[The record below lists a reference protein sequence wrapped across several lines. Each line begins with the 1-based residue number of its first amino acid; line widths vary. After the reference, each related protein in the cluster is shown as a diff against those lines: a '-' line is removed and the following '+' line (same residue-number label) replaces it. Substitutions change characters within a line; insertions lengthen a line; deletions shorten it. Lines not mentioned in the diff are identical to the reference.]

1 MIINYPFINVLL
13 HYAKKQPISYT
24 QYADYKVKWVKRKK
38 KYLFINSFVYSNFNN
53 CLLIWHFCSYNSMR
67 KIEKVKMRCLQIIL
81 NDYESNCDA
90 LLHQSGKSTM
100 EVKRLCT
107 LAIEIF
113 KVLNNQNLSFMREV
127 FHRSPYVSHIKQ
139 NLFVQSHKTA
149 AFWKTLG
156 PQTWNSLAEKI
167 KLVTNLVDIKNSI
180 KKWFGLN
187 ACATFALLKMKMQ
200 KIGHENLSLQT
211 KHHL

>member
-1 MIINYPFINVLL
+1 
-13 HYAKKQPISYT
+13 
-24 QYADYKVKWVKRKK
+24 
-38 KYLFINSFVYSNFNN
+38 
-53 CLLIWHFCSYNSMR
+53 MR

-113 KVLNNQNLSFMREV
+113 KVLNNQNLSFMRGI

-149 AFWKTLG
+149 AF
-156 PQTWNSLAEKI
+156 
-167 KLVTNLVDIKNSI
+167 
-180 KKWFGLN
+180 
-187 ACATFALLKMKMQ
+187 
-200 KIGHENLSLQT
+200 
-211 KHHL
+211 